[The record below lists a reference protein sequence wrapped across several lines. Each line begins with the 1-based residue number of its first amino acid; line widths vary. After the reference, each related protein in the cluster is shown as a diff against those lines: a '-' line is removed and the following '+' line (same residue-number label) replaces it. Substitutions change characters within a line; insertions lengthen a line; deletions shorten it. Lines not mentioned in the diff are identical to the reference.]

1 MSFWQENQGFVR
13 EVYDYRVSKYSE
25 WMDNIE
31 GVITKVMA
39 DTQYTAQE
47 FKVIKGTFTSLCRDL
62 EKENTKQWLDMMLE
76 KLSSHSNEG
85 DDGLS
90 SRDKSVK
97 QQEKKKLET
106 MVERHNSLMAPTT
119 EAQSK
124 VAHYS
129 ECYAFGDDIH
139 PVMKVLKE
147 QKHLSCKEIH
157 PHTMEMVEDQIDKQE
172 KVIRTIEN
180 QAVIY
185 NELMRRGAKLKANP
199 NAPNFLEKEITKL
212 EEEWKKV
219 NARSKERL
227 DLLQGSF
234 KDWDT
239 YEAQRVAILEPLDQ
253 LEEQFKTYKKVYDPK
268 KGTEWLDRKK
278 KKAEAYV
285 QSIKTTAEIVKTS
298 FANIVAL
305 AGEEK
310 REFMEK
316 EVKEIDER
324 SGIVKKVEDFLG
336 ELTDFNDRLHK
347 LVDGMASLRSWMMP
361 AIEKLEYI
369 TTSTELTPEDR
380 VKEIF
385 DIQAQVNDR
394 LPLLEPMEGEAH
406 KLLDAVAAVQT
417 EGAEGEEQQEQ
428 ERAPQHTSE
437 TARRHMEEF
446 ETIKETIG
454 TLHEKIEVEAG
465 SITQDQKFYA
475 EFFQGVKTFKPW
487 MDDAEKTANAP
498 LAKPDTLED
507 AKKLLET
514 SKTFEAG
521 CQENKS
527 CLDSAVESR
536 SKMEKQ
542 TKSDDE
548 VEKLTGRWT
557 TVQGISAERVTKT
570 QELVDTWSELS
581 DMTNKLTEVILKIS
595 GDVKPDVSQLGEIFT
610 GFQTLNQKKVSL
622 LEAI

>member
-1 MSFWQENQGFVR
+1 MSFWQENYGFVR
-13 EVYDYRVSKYSE
+13 EVYDFRCSKYNE

-31 GVITKVMA
+31 AIISKVMA
-39 DTQYTAQE
+39 DTQYTAKE
-47 FKVIKGTFTSLCRDL
+47 FKIIKDTFTSLCRDL
-62 EKENTKQWLDMMLE
+62 EKENTKSWLDMMLE

-85 DDGLS
+85 EANLS
-90 SRDKSVK
+90 SRDKGMK
-97 QQEKKKLET
+97 EQEKKKLEI
-106 MVERHNSLMAPTT
+106 MIERHNGLMAPTM

-157 PHTMEMVEDQIDKQE
+157 PHTMEMVEDQIDKQD
-172 KVIRTIEN
+172 KVLRTIEN

-199 NAPNFLEKEITKL
+199 NAPSFLEKEITKL

-219 NARSKERL
+219 NARAKERL
-227 DLLQGSF
+227 DLLHNAN
-234 KDWDT
+234 KNWET
-239 YEAQRVAILEPLDQ
+239 YEAQRVAILDPLDQ
-253 LEEQFKTYKKVYDPK
+253 MEEQYKTYKKVYDPK

-278 KKAEAYV
+278 KKAEAFV
-285 QSIKTTAEIVKTS
+285 KTITETNAIVKES
-298 FANIVAL
+298 FAAIVAL

-316 EVKEIDER
+316 EVLEIDDR
-324 SGIVKKVEDFLG
+324 AKVVQKVEDFLT

-347 LVDGMASLRSWMMP
+347 LVDGMAELRSWMMP

-385 DIQAQVNDR
+385 DIQAQVNER
-394 LPLLEPMEGEAH
+394 LPLLEPMEDEAH
-406 KLLDAVAAVQT
+406 KLLDAAVPEAA
-417 EGAEGEEQQEQ
+417 GEGEQGEQQE
-428 ERAPQHTSE
+428 ERPQAAHKSE
-437 TARRHMEEF
+437 TAMRHMEEF
-446 ETIKETIG
+446 QTVKETIG
-454 TLHEKIEVEAG
+454 QLHEKIEVEAG

-475 EFFQGVKTFKPW
+475 EFFQGVKAFKPW
-487 MDDAEKTANAP
+487 MDDAEKVANAP

-514 SKTFEAG
+514 TKEFEAG
-521 CQENKS
+521 CQKNKAD
-527 CLDSAVESR
+527 LDSAVESR

-542 TKSDDE
+542 TKSDNE
-548 VEKLTGRWT
+548 VENLTNRWT
-557 TVQGISAERVTKT
+557 TVEKISDERVKKS
-570 QELVDTWSELS
+570 QELVDTWGELA
-581 DMTNKLTEVILKIS
+581 DLTNKLTETICKIS

-610 GFQTLNQKKVSL
+610 GFQTLNAKKVKL

>member
-1 MSFWQENQGFVR
+1 MSFWQENYGFVR
-13 EVYDYRVSKYSE
+13 EVYDFRCSKYNE

-31 GVITKVMA
+31 AIISKVMA
-39 DTQYTAQE
+39 DTQYTAKE
-47 FKVIKGTFTSLCRDL
+47 FKIIKDTFTSLCRDL
-62 EKENTKQWLDMMLE
+62 EKENTKSWLDMMLE

-85 DDGLS
+85 EANLS
-90 SRDKSVK
+90 SRDKGMK
-97 QQEKKKLET
+97 EQEKKKLEI
-106 MVERHNSLMAPTT
+106 MIERHNGLMAPTM

-157 PHTMEMVEDQIDKQE
+157 PHTMEMVEDQIDKQD
-172 KVIRTIEN
+172 KVLRTIEN

-199 NAPNFLEKEITKL
+199 NAPSFLEKEITKL

-219 NARSKERL
+219 NARAKERL
-227 DLLQGSF
+227 DLLHNAN
-234 KDWDT
+234 KNWET
-239 YEAQRVAILEPLDQ
+239 YEAQRVAILDPLDQ
-253 LEEQFKTYKKVYDPK
+253 MEEQFKTYKKVYDPK

-278 KKAEAYV
+278 KKAEAFV
-285 QSIKTTAEIVKTS
+285 KAITDTNAIVKES
-298 FANIVAL
+298 FAAIVAL

-316 EVKEIDER
+316 EVLEIDDR
-324 SGIVKKVEDFLG
+324 SAIVKKVEDYLT

-347 LVDGMASLRSWMMP
+347 LVDGMAELRSWMMP

-385 DIQAQVNDR
+385 DIQAQVNER
-394 LPLLEPMEGEAH
+394 LPLLEPMEEEAH
-406 KLLDAVAAVQT
+406 KLLDAAVPEAA
-417 EGAEGEEQQEQ
+417 GEGEQAEQQE
-428 ERAPQHTSE
+428 ERPQAAHKSE
-437 TARRHMEEF
+437 TAMRHMEEF
-446 ETIKETIG
+446 QTVKETIG
-454 TLHEKIEVEAG
+454 QLHEKIEVEAG

-475 EFFQGVKTFKPW
+475 EFFQGVKAFKPW
-487 MDDAEKTANAP
+487 MDDAEKVANAP

-514 SKTFEAG
+514 TKEFEAG
-521 CQENKS
+521 CQKNKAD
-527 CLDSAVESR
+527 LDSAVESR

-542 TKSDDE
+542 TKSDNE
-548 VEKLTGRWT
+548 VENLTNRWT
-557 TVQGISAERVTKT
+557 TVEKISDERVKKS
-570 QELVDTWSELS
+570 QELVDTWGELA
-581 DMTNKLTEVILKIS
+581 DLTNKLTETICKIS

-610 GFQTLNQKKVSL
+610 GFQTLNAKKVKL